1 MTTYLAALA
10 AKKIIDLVSLRPRM
24 RVIWTGRCQNRKHVI
39 DLLGQRQSYSLWCAY
54 LQLPVLSLTEYC
66 SPVPKSWMM
75 L

>member
-1 MTTYLAALA
+1 
-10 AKKIIDLVSLRPRM
+10 M

-39 DLLGQRQSYSLWCAY
+39 YLLGQRQSYSLWCAY